1 MNGRGAIYFTGIIED
16 GVRAVFDFLDLDFPD
31 LISLRSAPRQGPA
44 IPANRIMRPQ
54 GGGGRSFLLAGR
66 GGALLTGHR
75 EEQRGLSL
83 MAIW

>member
-1 MNGRGAIYFTGIIED
+1 MKGRGAIYFTGIIEN
-16 GVRAVFDFLDLDFPD
+16 GVSAVFDFLDLDFPD

-66 GGALLTGHR
+66 GGALPR
-75 EEQRGLSL
+75 SVSS
-83 MAIW
+83 